1 MKDNFAICTINEDTN
16 EITLTIFHSGKLQA
30 GISVTRAEKYGRGYT
45 ESLFSQFERKVGLE
59 EGSTPL
65 GIEFI

>member
-30 GISVTRAEKYGRGYT
+30 GISVTRAGGYT

>member
-1 MKDNFAICTINEDTN
+1 MKDNFAICTINEDTS

>member
-1 MKDNFAICTINEDTN
+1 MKDTFAICTINEDTN

-65 GIEFI
+65 GTEFI

>member
-16 EITLTIFHSGKLQA
+16 EITLTIFRSGKPQT
-30 GISVTRAEKYGRGYT
+30 GINVSKAEQVGRGYT
-45 ESLFSQFERKVGLE
+45 ESLFSQFERKMGMK

-65 GIEFI
+65 VIEFI

>member
-30 GISVTRAEKYGRGYT
+30 GISLSRAEKYGRGYT
-45 ESLFSQFERKVGLE
+45 ESLFPQFERKVGLE